1 MSVSVYIDPF
11 SQHFEQDRLFDP
23 RGDTGASDNALAP
36 YVYLRGWFGERGVEV
51 HTADLLHGVS
61 PNGRTNV
68 YLSFG
73 IRHRYRQLARRPD
86 VIVSAL
92 FAFEC
97 PIVEPDLYRELAP
110 ASQVFRRLLSFSTA
124 DALAPFLTGS
134 VILERFQL
142 PQYYDD
148 VHAGIWDRDERRF
161 LVMINGNK
169 MPQLSLNELYSER
182 LRALEF
188 FERYD
193 EIDLYGVGWDGP
205 AFRVGRQS
213 LLPGSVLRAKYLAH
227 RALYRRRP
235 PQDSVSRA
243 VRRAYRGPAA
253 RKAET
258 LGSYNFAI
266 CFENA
271 ILEGWVTEKIFDC
284 FFAGTIPVY
293 LGAPDIEYWI
303 PPECFVDMR
312 RFSSYDELRAFLHA
326 LTPTEIYAYRVAA
339 RDFLRSER
347 FQPFTKRT
355 FAERI
360 GRIVSED
367 AGVQL

>member
-1 MSVSVYIDPF
+1 MSVAVYIDPF
-11 SQHFEQDRLFDP
+11 SHHFEQDRLFDR

-36 YVYLRGWFGERGVEV
+36 YVYLRDWFGERGVEM
-51 HTADLLHGVS
+51 HTADLLQGVS
-61 PNGRTNV
+61 PNGSTNV

-86 VIVSAL
+86 VVVSSL

-124 DALAPFLTGS
+124 EALAPFLTGP
-134 VILERFQL
+134 VALERFQL
-142 PQYYDD
+142 PQYYED
-148 VHAGIWDRDERRF
+148 VHAGIWERDERKF
-161 LVMINGNK
+161 LVLINANK
-169 MPQLSLNELYSER
+169 VPQLSLNELYSER

-188 FERYD
+188 FSRYD
-193 EIDLYGVGWDGP
+193 EIDLYGLGWDGP
-205 AFRVGRQS
+205 AFRVGRPS
-213 LLPGSVLRAKYLAH
+213 RLPGPVLRARRPVL
-227 RALYRRRP
+227 RALHRLLP
-235 PQDSVSRA
+235 PRDDVGRA
-243 VRRAYRGPAA
+243 VRRTYRGPTE

-258 LGSYNFAI
+258 LGSYTFAI
-266 CFENA
+266 CFENS

-293 LGAPDIEYWI
+293 LGAPDIEEWI

-312 RFSSYDELRAFLHA
+312 RFTDYAELRAYLHA
-326 LTPTEIYAYRVAA
+326 LTPSEIDAYRVAA

-347 FQPFTKRT
+347 FRPFTKRT